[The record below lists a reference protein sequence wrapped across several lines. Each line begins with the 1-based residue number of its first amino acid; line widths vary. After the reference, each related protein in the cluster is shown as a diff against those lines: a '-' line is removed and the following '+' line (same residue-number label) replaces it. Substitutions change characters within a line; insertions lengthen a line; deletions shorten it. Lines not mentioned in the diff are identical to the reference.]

1 MASRSPPSLIPRVN
15 VVAVLTSLMLA
26 GCNAEAD
33 VPSATRPQ
41 AVETITV
48 KLEPSGRTWSYVGT
62 IKPRYQ
68 SDLSFRI
75 GGKIIERSVEVGNW
89 TKTGDVIARVDPKDF
104 ELALAAQA
112 AELAAAKV
120 SRDESQ
126 ASLERFRLLFRDGHV
141 AQAALDQR
149 QSAAAEASSRVERAE
164 RNVELARNQLAY
176 STLVADSDGVVTSL
190 PVEVGQVV
198 AAGQL
203 IARVARKD
211 AIEVEVALPEQDLA
225 AVREAVAEADLW
237 GNDASRFVTTLRE
250 VAPDADPIS
259 RTFRARFALTNVGEA
274 APDFGRTA
282 TLHLRA
288 RSGGSVAALP
298 LSAIANENGTPV
310 AWVVADDGQHAVPRP
325 VTVQAYEQDRVLVSA
340 GLNSGDRVVALGVH
354 MLDPDKPIR
363 PIETRALVSQK

>member
-1 MASRSPPSLIPRVN
+1 MASRSPIFPDLN
-15 VVAVLTSLMLA
+15 ANLAAVFAGLLLA

-33 VPSATRPQ
+33 VPSVARPQ
-41 AVETITV
+41 AVETVTV
-48 KLEPSGRTWSYVGT
+48 KLEPAGRTWSYVGT
-62 IKPRYQ
+62 VKPRYQ
-68 SDLSFRI
+68 SDLGFRV
-75 GGKIIERSVEVGNW
+75 GGKIIERSVEVGSW

-104 ELALAAQA
+104 ELALAAQE

-120 SRDESQ
+120 SQNESE
-126 ASLERFRLLFRDGHV
+126 AALERFRVLHRDGHV

-149 QSAAAEASSRVERAE
+149 QSAAAEARSRVERAE
-164 RNVELARNQLAY
+164 RNVELARNQLVY
-176 STLVADSDGVVTSL
+176 STLVSDSDGVVTSL

-203 IARVARKD
+203 IARVARRD
-211 AIEVEVALPEQDLA
+211 AIEVEVALPEQDA
-225 AVREAVAEADLW
+225 VAVREAVAEADLW
-237 GNDASRFVTTLRE
+237 GNRGSRFVTTLRE
-250 VAPDADPIS
+250 VAPDADPVS

-288 RSGGSVAALP
+288 RLSGSVAALP

-310 AWVVADDGQHAVPRP
+310 AWVVADDGQHAVARP

>member
-1 MASRSPPSLIPRVN
+1 VGSR
-15 VVAVLTSLMLA
+15 
-26 GCNAEAD
+26 
-33 VPSATRPQ
+33 
-41 AVETITV
+41 
-48 KLEPSGRTWSYVGT
+48 
-62 IKPRYQ
+62 
-68 SDLSFRI
+68 
-75 GGKIIERSVEVGNW
+75 
-89 TKTGDVIARVDPKDF
+89 TKKGDVVARVDPVDF
-104 ELALAAQA
+104 ELSLAAQE

-120 SRDESQ
+120 SRDETE
-126 ASLERFRLLFRDGHV
+126 AALERFRVLFRDGHI

-149 QSAAAEASSRVERAE
+149 QSAAAEARSRVERAE

-176 STLVADSDGVVTSL
+176 ATLASDSDGVVTSL
-190 PVEVGQVV
+190 PVEVGQIV
-198 AAGQL
+198 AVGQL

-211 AIEVEVALPEQDLA
+211 AIDVEVALPEQEVA

-237 GNDASRFVTTLRE
+237 GNGGSRFATTLRE
-250 VAPDADPIS
+250 VAPDADPVS

-288 RSGGSVAALP
+288 RSAGSVAALP

-310 AWVVADDGQHAVPRP
+310 AWVVTDDGQHAVARP
-325 VTVQAYEQDRVLVSA
+325 VTIQAYEHDRVLVSA

-363 PIETRALVSQK
+363 PVETRALVSQR